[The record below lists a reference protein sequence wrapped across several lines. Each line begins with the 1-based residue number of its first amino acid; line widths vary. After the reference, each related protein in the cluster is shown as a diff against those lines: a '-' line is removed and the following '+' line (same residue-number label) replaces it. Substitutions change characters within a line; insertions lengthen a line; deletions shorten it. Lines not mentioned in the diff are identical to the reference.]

1 MLEVRIRE
9 FRRLLEER
17 CAERSI
23 PTGHGVARLDGTL
36 PDVYD
41 ANYLSADGVTASA
54 ALLAAEAESALDAH
68 HHRRIVVE
76 GGGAG
81 LAGDFADLGYTL
93 STHLVLAHRREPD
106 RRVGTSA
113 VREASLTELLP
124 ARTASTLREPWGNES
139 IARQLNEAKRRLV
152 AVVPTRF
159 FAATVSGRIAGYC
172 ELREIGGVAQ
182 IEDVE
187 VLEELRGRGLGR
199 ALVQHALDEARRGSD
214 VVWLEALAD
223 DWPRELYAKLGFDV
237 VARRDVYTLM
247 PSPLTGLRI
256 TTPRLELRLGTV
268 AELREL
274 YRVAAAGIHDPAEM
288 PFAVPWTDSLEE
300 DSFLAY
306 HRECVA
312 SWRPDAWNLNLIAF
326 HDGRPIG
333 SQGITGG
340 NVTQSRTVS
349 TGSWLGR
356 QWQTRGLGTEMRAA
370 LLCLAFDHLDA
381 ETAMSGAVDGNAQSL
396 GVSRKLGYETV
407 GSHTI
412 RPRREPVEHA
422 DLELRRERFS
432 SPVAVA
438 VDGFDGLRPLFG

>member
-1 MLEVRIRE
+1 VLDVRIRE
-9 FRRLLEER
+9 FRRLVEDR

-23 PTGHGVARLDGTL
+23 PTRHGVARLDGTL

-41 ANYLSADGVTASA
+41 ANYLSVEGAAATASV
-54 ALLAAEAESALDAH
+54 LAAEAESALEAH

-76 GGGAG
+76 GGDAG
-81 LAGDFADLGYTL
+81 LADDFAVLGYTL

-106 RRVGTSA
+106 RRVDTTA
-113 VREASLTELLP
+113 VREASLAELLP
-124 ARTASTLREPWGNES
+124 VRTASTLREPWGNES
-139 IARQLNEAKRRLV
+139 IARQLNDAKRRLE

-187 VLEELRGRGLGR
+187 VLEEHRGRGLGR
-199 ALVQHALDEARRGSD
+199 ALVQHALDEARRGND

-223 DWPRELYAKLGFDV
+223 DWPRELYARLGFDV
-237 VARRDVYTLM
+237 VDRSDVYTLQ
-247 PSPLTGLRI
+247 PSPLTGMRLR
-256 TTPRLELRLGTV
+256 TPRLELRLGTA

-288 PFAVPWTDSLEE
+288 PFAVPWTDSLAE
-300 DSFLAY
+300 DSFLAF
-306 HRECVA
+306 HRECLA
-312 SWRPDAWNLNLIAF
+312 DWRPDAWSLNLVAF

-333 SQGITGG
+333 SQGIEGG
-340 NVTQSRTVS
+340 SVTSSRTVS

-356 QWQTRGLGTEMRAA
+356 AWQGRGLGTEMRAA
-370 LLCLAFDHLDA
+370 VLCLAFAHLGA
-381 ETAMSGAVDGNAQSL
+381 ETARSGAVDGNAQSL
-396 GVSRKLGYETV
+396 GVSRRLGYEVV

-412 RPRREPVEHA
+412 APRGDPVEHT

-438 VDGFDGLRPLFG
+438 VGGFDGLRPLFG